1 MKQRTSTLTRKGQ
14 VTIPAEIRR
23 ALALKQGDKVA
34 FELEGDQVRIAP
46 QGSIAEQTA
55 GMFKTGE
62 PPLSAEE
69 LRAEASE
76 LSTSIAFPLLLQ
88 YPCRA

>member
-1 MKQRTSTLTRKGQ
+1 MKQHVSTLTRKGQ

-23 ALALKQGDKVA
+23 ALDLKEGDKVA
-34 FELEGDQVRIAP
+34 FELEDGQVRLAP

-69 LRAEASE
+69 LRAAAEQAIAEA
-76 LSTSIAFPLLLQ
+76 AVK
-88 YPCRA
+88 RMGG